1 MSLKEITA
9 RLLDFGN
16 HGVSKR
22 AAEELHALFYGI
34 VRLSEDHASIDRRE
48 TQLGDGK
55 ALSPHDAARC
65 ILDYARTR
73 SFLAGVR
80 GAVREAQRRF
90 PGETIHLLYA
100 GCGPFAPLALPLT
113 SEFTAAEVQFTLLD
127 IHARSL
133 EATRQIVET
142 LGLAAYIRAYV
153 EGDATAYRHARED
166 APHVI
171 VTETMQRVLEK
182 EPHVAITA
190 NLAPQLRAGGILIPQ
205 KITLRACLADVG
217 REFVQTFDEGA
228 GTAPDEPRRTRVEL
242 GEVFELT
249 AESSA
254 RIKEWPTENGAARR
268 SPAVTLRVP
277 ELARENLQ
285 LMMLTEIT
293 VFDSISL
300 GNYDCGITYPTLID
314 VPGGVRSR
322 QQLEFSYLTGAS
334 PGLRYRLL

>member
-9 RLLDFGN
+9 RLLDFEN

-22 AAEELHALFYGI
+22 ASEELHALFSGI
-34 VRLSEDHASIDRRE
+34 VRLSEDYASVDRRE
-48 TQLGDGK
+48 TLLGDGK

-65 ILDYARTR
+65 ILDYVRTR
-73 SFLAGVR
+73 SFLAGLR
-80 GAVREAQRRF
+80 GAVREALRRF

-113 SEFTAAEVQFTLLD
+113 TEFTAAEVQFTLLD

-133 EATRQIVET
+133 EVVRQIVNT
-142 LGLAAYIRAYV
+142 LGLSDYVRAYV
-153 EGDATAYRHARED
+153 QADATAYVQARED

-171 VTETMQRVLEK
+171 VAETMQRVLEK
-182 EPHVAITA
+182 EPHVAVTA

-217 REFVQTFDEGA
+217 SELTLLTDG
-228 GTAPDEPRRTRVEL
+228 PRRTRVEL

-254 RIKEWPTENGAARR
+254 QIKFWETQNGAGRR
-268 SPAVTLRVP
+268 SPPVTLRVP
-277 ELARENLQ
+277 ELAREDLQ
-285 LMMLTEIT
+285 LMILTEID
-293 VFDSISL
+293 VF
-300 GNYDCGITYPTLID
+300 
-314 VPGGVRSR
+314 
-322 QQLEFSYLTGAS
+322 
-334 PGLRYRLL
+334 